1 MKQYN
6 SQKAIFR
13 GIINGLICALFINIL
28 IIMSLYIKFP
38 PCLYYLMGIPLA
50 IITYVFLRQ
59 KKMTFFFV
67 SWGSSIL
74 SFIMIVILISMTNV
88 IHTWYSYVY
97 PEIEKMSAGEGF
109 AIMAI
114 YLYNLIWI
122 VLGTLGAFIQTL
134 FNVQKEN

>member
-1 MKQYN
+1 MRQYN

-59 KKMTFFFV
+59 KK
-67 SWGSSIL
+67 
-74 SFIMIVILISMTNV
+74 
-88 IHTWYSYVY
+88 
-97 PEIEKMSAGEGF
+97 
-109 AIMAI
+109 
-114 YLYNLIWI
+114 
-122 VLGTLGAFIQTL
+122 
-134 FNVQKEN
+134 